1 MKKIY
6 YWSPHLSNDIA
17 TIKSVKNSAS
27 SLKDYSNSYSV
38 SILDA
43 VGEWKENK
51 FFFENKKIDIICLGK
66 DIYNSLPRGSFIKSR
81 FSYIKIF
88 IFTFFP
94 LLKILKKNQPDYLIV
109 HLITS
114 LPIFI
119 YILFNFKTNLILR
132 ISGLPKLNLL
142 RLFFWKIANKK
153 IHSVIC
159 PSKATYEY
167 LIKKNIFEKNK
178 IFLIYDPIIDI
189 NEFKI
194 LRKKNIDDYNFY
206 SNNIVLAGRLTKQ
219 KNFILFVNAFE
230 KILKQLPDFRANII
244 GKGEEKNLL
253 EEKIKNLKLSNKIH
267 LLGYKENIY
276 NYLFNSKFFILT
288 SLWEDPG
295 FVLVEAAMCNL
306 ILISSDCPNG
316 PTEFLN
322 NGQFGFLYKSNSI
335 EDLVDKFTEAQN
347 SSIEIINRKKF
358 LAKKNCL
365 NYTKFRHFR
374 KMNSL
379 IQ

>member
-43 VGEWKENK
+43 VGEWEGNK
-51 FFFENKKIDIICLGK
+51 IFFENNKIDIIRLGK

-88 IFTFFP
+88 IFSFFP

-167 LIKKNIFEKNK
+167 LIKKNIFVKNK

-194 LRKKNIDDYNFY
+194 LRKKKIDDYNFY

-230 KILKQLPDFRANII
+230 KILKQFPDFRTNII

-276 NYLFNSKFFILT
+276 NYLFNSKIFILT

-295 FVLVEAAMCNL
+295 FVLIEAAMCNL

-322 NGQFGFLYKSNSI
+322 NGEYGFLYKSNSI
-335 EDLVDKFTEAQN
+335 ENLVDKFTEAQN
-347 SSIEIINRKKF
+347 SSIEIINKKKI
-358 LAKKNCL
+358 LAKRNCL
-365 NYTKFRHFR
+365 NYTKFRHF
-374 KMNSL
+374 KKLNSL

>member
-1 MKKIY
+1 MKRIY

-43 VGEWKENK
+43 VGEWKDNK

-88 IFTFFP
+88 IFSFFP

-114 LPIFI
+114 LPLFI
-119 YILFNFKTNLILR
+119 YIIFNFKTNLILR
-132 ISGLPKLNLL
+132 ISGLPKLNPL

-219 KNFILFVNAFE
+219 KNFTLFVNAFE
-230 KILKQLPDFRANII
+230 KILKKFPDFRANII

-253 EEKIKNLKLSNKIH
+253 EEKIINLKLSNKIH

-276 NYLFNSKFFILT
+276 NYLFNSKIFILT

-295 FVLVEAAMCNL
+295 FVLIEAAMCNL

-335 EDLVDKFTEAQN
+335 EDLVDKFIEAQN

>member
-43 VGEWKENK
+43 VGEWAESKN
-51 FFFENKKIDIICLGK
+51 FFEKKKIDIISLGK
-66 DIYNSLPRGSFIKSR
+66 DIYNSLPRGTFIKSR
-81 FSYIKIF
+81 YSYIKIF
-88 IFTFFP
+88 IFSFFP

-114 LPIFI
+114 LPLFI
-119 YILFNFKTNLILR
+119 YVIFNFKTNLIVR
-132 ISGLPKLNLL
+132 ISGLPKLNFL

-153 IHSVIC
+153 IHYVIC

-167 LIKKNIFEKNK
+167 LIKKNVFEKK
-178 IFLIYDPIIDI
+178 KLFLIYDPIIDI

-194 LRKKNIDDYNFY
+194 LRKKKIDDYNFY

-230 KILKQLPDFRANII
+230 KVLKQFPDFRANII

-253 EEKIKNLKLSNKIH
+253 DEKIKNLKLLNKIH
-267 LLGYKENIY
+267 LLGYKKNIY

-322 NGQFGFLYKSNSI
+322 NGEFGFLYKSNST
-335 EDLVDKFTEAQN
+335 EDLVDKIIAAQN
-347 SSIEIINRKKF
+347 SSTEIINKKKF

-365 NYTKFRHFR
+365 NYTKFRHFK

>member
-27 SLKDYSNSYSV
+27 SFKDYSNSYSV

-51 FFFENKKIDIICLGK
+51 IFFENKKIDIICLGK

-81 FSYIKIF
+81 FSYIIIF
-88 IFTFFP
+88 IFSFFP
-94 LLKILKKNQPDYLIV
+94 LLKILKKNQPDFLIV

-114 LPIFI
+114 LPLFI
-119 YILFNFKTNLILR
+119 YIIFNFKTNLILR
-132 ISGLPKLNLL
+132 ISGLPKLNRL

-244 GKGEEKNLL
+244 GKGEDKNLL

-316 PTEFLN
+316 PIEFLN
-322 NGQFGFLYKSNSI
+322 NGEFGFLYKSNST
-335 EDLVDKFTEAQN
+335 EDLVDKIIAAQN
-347 SSIEIINRKKF
+347 SSTEIINKKKF

-365 NYTKFRHFR
+365 NYTKFRHFK
-374 KMNSL
+374 KMSSL

>member
-51 FFFENKKIDIICLGK
+51 NFFENKKIDIICLGK

-88 IFTFFP
+88 IFSFFP

-114 LPIFI
+114 LPLFI
-119 YILFNFKTNLILR
+119 YIIFNFKTNLILR
-132 ISGLPKLNLL
+132 ISGLPKLNFL

-322 NGQFGFLYKSNSI
+322 NGQFGFLYKSNST